1 MFERGNLLSADTW
14 ISTYVVMNKPCTVYF
29 GLYDI
34 WTSQLDMGF
43 SSIKAKKVPYDYY
56 GERYWM
62 GEFIEDISNFNYSLT
77 VSNLTPFKDYY
88 LQVFAED
95 LNGNL
100 GDSPIYSNI
109 STNRTFIN
117 PIVALVNVIGATSQ
131 SANASISLMSI
142 LSNSLSI
149 PTSRFEVDPALF
161 PNMSVDLSAAPQY
174 FPSRILT
181 NTTTNTSSTTNTT
194 SNSNSNS
201 NAMNSSN
208 VTTFSIP
215 TAQKNTLIVQIL
227 FLPELNDTNAL
238 NMFEAF
244 GRLKSSL
251 NAILAAC

>member
-1 MFERGNLLSADTW
+1 
-14 ISTYVVMNKPCTVYF
+14 
-29 GLYDI
+29 
-34 WTSQLDMGF
+34 
-43 SSIKAKKVPYDYY
+43 
-56 GERYWM
+56 
-62 GEFIEDISNFNYSLT
+62 
-77 VSNLTPFKDYY
+77 
-88 LQVFAED
+88 
-95 LNGNL
+95 
-100 GDSPIYSNI
+100 
-109 STNRTFIN
+109 
-117 PIVALVNVIGATSQ
+117 
-131 SANASISLMSI
+131 
-142 LSNSLSI
+142 
-149 PTSRFEVDPALF
+149 
-161 PNMSVDLSAAPQY
+161 MSVDLSAAPQY